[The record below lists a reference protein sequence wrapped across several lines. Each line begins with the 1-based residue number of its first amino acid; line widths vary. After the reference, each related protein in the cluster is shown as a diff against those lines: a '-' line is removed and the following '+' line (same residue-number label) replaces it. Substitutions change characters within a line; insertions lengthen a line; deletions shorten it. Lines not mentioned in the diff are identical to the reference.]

1 MKPCAPVGPQPMDFD
16 PWGKPG
22 STSPP
27 LVPPKDREGAPHD
40 SSSHHRAY
48 RPRTTAV
55 SLSVE
60 RAMIGVMPSRTWE
73 SQLGWLVTD
82 LRLWPSARSRPFN
95 APGPAGTRA
104 AAEYVLPT
112 TRQRAFPNRSLGR
125 AFTAG
130 AAVAVC
136 RIQRKSRFQ
145 ASNRRETLLYQTVV
159 QWVMAQIR
167 YLAEQWNFCTEQR
180 IFDALTI
187 E

>member
-95 APGPAGTRA
+95 APGPARIRA

-112 TRQRAFPNRSLGR
+112 TRQRAFPTAPWDVHSRLAQPSQCAEYSENRVFRHRTGGR
-125 AFTAG
+125 RSYIRRWFNG
-130 AAVAVC
+130 LW
-136 RIQRKSRFQ
+136 RKFVTWRNNGIFVPNNEFS
-145 ASNRRETLLYQTVV
+145 TL
-159 QWVMAQIR
+159 
-167 YLAEQWNFCTEQR
+167 
-180 IFDALTI
+180 
-187 E
+187 